1 MPKVKY
7 NLINMQSKKRKKE
20 YDKQYYKDN
29 KERLNEYNRQ
39 YHKDNKENV
48 LKQKREHYANNKKK
62 FSKRAKK
69 YRADNAEKLKKAK
82 KEYNA
87 THKKETKNRNL
98 RNTYGM
104 TIEQYEYMFNVQEG
118 KCDIC
123 GKHQNEIKQPL
134 NVDHDHETNE
144 IRGLLCSKCNRLLG
158 DSNDSPETL
167 LNAVKYLNK
176 Q

>member
-1 MPKVKY
+1 MK
-7 NLINMQSKKRKKE
+7 SKKERKKE
-20 YDKQYYKDN
+20 YDRQYHEDN

-39 YHKDNKENV
+39 YHAEHKEE
-48 LKQKREHYANNKKK
+48 LDKKKREHYANNKKK

-98 RNTYGM
+98 RNTYGI
-104 TIEQYEYMFNVQEG
+104 TIEQYEEMFNVQKG
-118 KCDIC
+118 NCAIC

-134 NVDHDHETNE
+134 NVDHDHKTNE
-144 IRGLLCSKCNRLLG
+144 IRGLLCNSCNKLLG
-158 DSNDSPETL
+158 DSNDNSDTL
-167 LNAVKYLNK
+167 LNAIQYLNK
-176 Q
+176 HNKL